1 MEQTKS
7 GWVVKGI
14 AFSAVYCAAYLVAW
28 YHSLDQWFLPTG
40 LRIAGLL
47 LLPYRYWPFLF
58 LGDAAGLLEIRAPK
72 ADRYGALWAY
82 LSPFLL
88 APLISIAPAIFRT
101 RLKRFYGDVAW
112 LPLVIIA
119 ISFWSS
125 FCKISINYALY
136 GPTASDL
143 SETLQRYIIGDCL
156 GILLVLPPIMVW
168 LKRSDEGFSKRKFMI
183 DTSILLGMMFVMLL
197 AATPP
202 ELSTSLKQLFLILLV
217 VPAAVMTLLHG
228 WRGAAI
234 GITSANLMIGASLRG
249 LNAPEAYDASSF
261 VTQQIIVVAAMSL
274 FALGAMISKLYERA
288 RRLGIAET
296 HAHALAQSSFLST
309 EQSLKDKLKYM
320 AQMQMGFD
328 EYRRKLILRLR
339 ESGHHA
345 AAMELNAEGVEQMAW
360 FERQS
365 AALYPLQLERQGL
378 YAALHSNAF
387 SELWA
392 GDAEVMLLV
401 KGQPKSLSLDLQL
414 SAYRSICNSF
424 ALLSECAPDLFKVRA
439 RVWRYRGY
447 RGIAVSVIGRAT
459 KRQDP
464 SSSSTLA
471 VLELEGRVKSQRGAV
486 RRRSP
491 CRINFFVSEVDTD
504 LLASPTDRFEPSQ
517 MRR

>member
-1 MEQTKS
+1 MEQMKS
-7 GWVVKGI
+7 GWVAKGI
-14 AFSAVYCAAYLVAW
+14 AFSVIYCAAYLVAW

-40 LRIAGLL
+40 LRVAGLL

-58 LGDAAGLLEIRAPK
+58 LGDAAGLLEIRVPK

-88 APLISIAPAIFRT
+88 APLISIAPAILRT

-125 FCKISINYALY
+125 LCKIAVNYALS
-136 GPTASDL
+136 GPTVPDL
-143 SETLQRYIIGDCL
+143 PETLGKYVVGDCF
-156 GILLVLPPIMVW
+156 GILLVYPPILIW
-168 LKRSDEGFSKRKFMI
+168 RGNHSDGFDRRKFII
-183 DTSILLGMMFVMLL
+183 DTSVLAGTMIVILLTTLPL
-197 AATPP
+197 KSNTP
-202 ELSTSLKQLFLILLV
+202 LKQLLLV
-217 VPAAVMTLLHG
+217 APMLPVALITLVHG

-234 GITSANLMIGASLRG
+234 GITSANLLIGVSLREIYSP
-249 LNAPEAYDASSF
+249 AAYDQHSF
-261 VTQQIIVVAAMSL
+261 FTQINIAVFCISL
-274 FALGAMISKLYERA
+274 LELGAMISKLYERA
-288 RRLGIAET
+288 RRLGIAES
-296 HAHALAQSSFLST
+296 HAHALAQSSFLSS

-328 EYRRKLILRLR
+328 EYRRKLIVHLR
-339 ESGHHA
+339 ESGHYA

-378 YAALHSNAF
+378 YAALHSHAF

-414 SAYRSICNSF
+414 SAYRCICNSF
-424 ALLSECAPDLFKVRA
+424 ALLSECAPDLLKVRA
-439 RVWRYRGY
+439 RVWRYRGH
-447 RGIAVSVIGRAT
+447 RGIAVSIIGRAT
-459 KRQDP
+459 KHQES

-471 VLELEGRVKSQRGAV
+471 ALELEGRVKAHNGAV
-486 RRRSP
+486 SRRSA
-491 CRINFFVSEVDTD
+491 CRINLFMSEVDIE
-504 LLASPTDRFEPSQ
+504 LAPITGRVEINRASL
-517 MRR
+517 